1 MLYPYNTKLEKQ
13 LYKVLSG
20 DKTPYGG
27 NMKIHFIGIGGI
39 GLSALAKFLV
49 NDGHKISG
57 SDIKQTE
64 ITNDLAT
71 NFDAKITIPHYAD
84 AVEGVDRVIYS
95 AAVRPNNPEYQRAKE
110 LGIELL
116 SRKESLK
123 SILGEK
129 EVYAVGGAHGKSTT
143 SAMLSS
149 IIPESNALIG
159 AISKEFGSNVRNYP
173 NNKVVFE
180 ADESDESFLNS
191 NPYLAIVTNVE
202 PEHMEY
208 YEYDEERF
216 YNAYRNFLNLA
227 KIRVINAEDE
237 FLSSLDMESIKLY
250 PSKDIKNIEFVLVN
264 GEPHTRFELLEL
276 GSFEVF
282 GFGNHIALDASLAI
296 LAALELG
303 EDLEEIRGHLL
314 NYKGIKKRFD
324 IVQNKENCV
333 VIDDYGHHPTE
344 IKVTMES
351 LQAYK
356 KLRGFTKLNVI
367 WQPHKYSRTIDNL
380 QAFVECFEGVDE
392 LVILPIWAAGELE
405 VEIDFKGAFSR
416 YKLFMADRVTKEDG
430 IVKVIKDGHMI
441 CEYKEGLVTAFGAGD
456 ITYQIR
462 GL

>member
-1 MLYPYNTKLEKQ
+1 MENL
-13 LYKVLSG
+13 
-20 DKTPYGG
+20 
-27 NMKIHFIGIGGI
+27 KIHFIGIGGI

-49 NDGHKISG
+49 NDKHKISG

-71 NFDAKITIPHYAD
+71 NFDAKITIPHHED

-95 AAVRPNNPEYQRAKE
+95 AAVRPTNPEYQKAKA

-116 SRKESLK
+116 SRKEALK
-123 SILGEK
+123 SILGKK

-159 AISKEFGSNVRNYP
+159 AISKEFGSNVRNYA

-208 YEYDEERF
+208 YGYDEERF
-216 YNAYRNFLNLA
+216 YNAYKNFLSLA
-227 KIRVINAEDE
+227 KIRVINAEDT
-237 FLSSLDMESIKLY
+237 FLGSLGMQSVKLY
-250 PSKDIKNIEFVLVN
+250 PSKDIKNVSFVLVD
-264 GEPHTRFELLEL
+264 GKPHTKFELLDL
-276 GSFEVF
+276 GAFEVF
-282 GFGNHIALDASLAI
+282 GFGYHIALDAALAI
-296 LAALELG
+296 LGALELKENL
-303 EDLEEIRGHLL
+303 EDIRTNLL

-324 IVQNKENCV
+324 IVQNREKCV

-344 IKVTMES
+344 IKVTIAS
-351 LQAYK
+351 LQTYRD
-356 KLRGFTKLNVI
+356 LRGFTQLNVI
-367 WQPHKYSRTIDNL
+367 WQPHKYSRTMDNL

-392 LVILPIWAAGELE
+392 LVILPIWSAGELE
-405 VEIDFKGAFSR
+405 IDIDLKGAFSR
-416 YKLFMADRVTKEDG
+416 HKLLMADSVTKEDG
-430 IVKVIKDGHMI
+430 IVKVFKDGHI
-441 CEYKEGLVTAFGAGD
+441 TREYAEGLIAAFGAGD

-462 GL
+462 GEA

>member
-1 MLYPYNTKLEKQ
+1 
-13 LYKVLSG
+13 
-20 DKTPYGG
+20 
-27 NMKIHFIGIGGI
+27 MKIHFIGIGGI

-57 SDIKQTE
+57 SDIKQSE

-71 NFDAKITIPHYAD
+71 NFDAKITIPHHED
-84 AVEGVDRVIYS
+84 AVEGVERVIYS
-95 AAVRPNNPEYQRAKE
+95 AAVRPNNPEYQKAKE

-123 SILGEK
+123 TILGEK

-143 SAMLSS
+143 SAMLAS
-149 IIPESNALIG
+149 ILPESNALIG

-216 YNAYRNFLNLA
+216 YNAYRNFLSLA
-227 KIRVINAEDE
+227 KVRVINAEDE
-237 FLSSLDMESIKLY
+237 FLSSVELDSIKLY
-250 PSKDIKNIEFVLVN
+250 PSKDITNIEFVLVE
-264 GEPHTRFELLEL
+264 GEPHTRFEFLNL
-276 GSFEVF
+276 GTFEVF
-282 GFGNHIALDASLAI
+282 GFGNHIALDAALAI
-296 LAALELG
+296 LAALELD
-303 EDLEEIRGHLL
+303 EDVEDIRTNLL

-324 IVQNKENCV
+324 IVQNQEECV

-356 KLRGFTKLNVI
+356 SLREFTKLNII
-367 WQPHKYSRTIDNL
+367 WQPHKYSRTMDNL
-380 QAFVECFEGVDE
+380 QAFVECFDGVDE

-405 VEIDFKGAFSR
+405 VDIDLKGAFSR
-416 YKLFMADRVTKEDG
+416 YTLLMADSVTKEDG
-430 IVKVIKDGHMI
+430 IVKVYKDGHI
-441 CEYKEGLVTAFGAGD
+441 IREYSDGLVTAFGAGD

-462 GL
+462 GEV

>member
-1 MLYPYNTKLEKQ
+1 
-13 LYKVLSG
+13 
-20 DKTPYGG
+20 
-27 NMKIHFIGIGGI
+27 MKIHFIGIGGI
-39 GLSALAKFLV
+39 GLSALAKLLA
-49 NDGHKISG
+49 NDGHQISG
-57 SDIKQTE
+57 SDIKQSE
-64 ITNDLAT
+64 ITDDLAL
-71 NFDAKITIPHYAD
+71 NFGAKITIPHHAD
-84 AVEGVDRVIYS
+84 AVKGVDRIIYS

-123 SILGEK
+123 TILGDK

-149 IIPESNALIG
+149 IIPDSNALIG
-159 AISKEFGSNVRNYP
+159 AISKEFGSNVRHAE

-227 KIRVINAEDE
+227 KVRIINAEDT
-237 FLSSLDMESIKLY
+237 FLASLEMEAIKLY
-250 PSKDIKNIEFVLVN
+250 PSKDITDIEFVLVN
-264 GEPHTRFELLEL
+264 GEPYTKFKLKEF
-276 GSFEVF
+276 GNFKVF
-282 GFGNHIALDASLAI
+282 GFGDHIALDAGLAI
-296 LAALELG
+296 LGALEMG
-303 EDLEEIRGHLL
+303 ESIEDIRNNLIH
-314 NYKGIKKRFD
+314 YKGIKKRFD
-324 IVQNKENCV
+324 IVQNYENCV

-344 IKVTMES
+344 IKVTMQS

-356 KLRGFTKLNVI
+356 KLRGFNKLNVI
-367 WQPHKYSRTIDNL
+367 WQPHKYSRTLDNL

-392 LVILPIWAAGELE
+392 LTILPIWSAGELE
-405 VEIDFKGAFSR
+405 VDIDLKGAFSR
-416 YKLFMADRVTKEDG
+416 YKLHMADSITR
-430 IVKVIKDGHMI
+430 KDGVVQI
-441 CEYKEGLVTAFGAGD
+441 IQNNNIIQEYREDLITAFGAGD

-462 GL
+462 GEA

>member
-1 MLYPYNTKLEKQ
+1 
-13 LYKVLSG
+13 
-20 DKTPYGG
+20 
-27 NMKIHFIGIGGI
+27 MKIHFIGIGGI
-39 GLSALAKFLV
+39 GLSALAKFLA
-49 NDGHKISG
+49 NDGHQISG

-64 ITNDLAT
+64 ITNDLAL
-71 NFDAKITIPHYAD
+71 NFGAKVTISHHAD
-84 AVEGVDRVIYS
+84 AVEAVDRVIYS

-123 SILGEK
+123 TILGEK

-149 IIPESNALIG
+149 IIPNSNALIG
-159 AISKEFGSNVRNYP
+159 AISKEFGSNVRYAD

-191 NPYLAIVTNVE
+191 NPHLAIVTNVE

-227 KIRVINAEDE
+227 KVRVINAEDE
-237 FLSSLDMESIKLY
+237 FLSSLEIDSIKLY
-250 PSKDIKNIEFVLVN
+250 PSQDITNIQFVLVH
-264 GEPHTRFELLEL
+264 GEPYTKFSLKDL
-276 GSFEVF
+276 GDFEVF
-282 GFGNHIALDASLAI
+282 GFGDHIALDASLAI
-296 LAALELG
+296 LGALEMG
-303 EDLEEIRGHLL
+303 EAIEDIRTNLL

-324 IVQNKENCV
+324 IIQNNQESV

-344 IKVTMES
+344 IKVTMAS

-356 KLRGFTKLNVI
+356 KLRGFNKLNVI

-380 QAFVECFEGVDE
+380 SAFVECFEGVDE
-392 LVILPIWAAGELE
+392 LVILPIWSAGELK
-405 VEIDFKGAFSR
+405 VEIDLKGAFSR
-416 YKLFMADRVTKEDG
+416 YKLHMADSITKKDG
-430 IVKVIKDGHMI
+430 IVQIIKDNNI
-441 CEYKEGLVTAFGAGD
+441 IKEYREDLTTAFGAGD

-462 GL
+462 GEA

>member
-1 MLYPYNTKLEKQ
+1 
-13 LYKVLSG
+13 
-20 DKTPYGG
+20 
-27 NMKIHFIGIGGI
+27 MKIHFIGIGGI
-39 GLSALAKFLV
+39 GLSALAKLLA
-49 NDGHKISG
+49 NDGHQISG

-64 ITNDLAT
+64 ITNDLAL
-71 NFDAKITIPHYAD
+71 NFGAKITIPHHAD
-84 AVEGVDRVIYS
+84 AVEGVDRIIYS

-123 SILGEK
+123 TILGDK

-149 IIPESNALIG
+149 IIPNSNALIG
-159 AISKEFGSNVRNYP
+159 AISKEFGSNVRYAD

-191 NPYLAIVTNVE
+191 NPHLAIVTNVE

-227 KIRVINAEDE
+227 SIRIINSEDE
-237 FLSSLDMESIKLY
+237 FLGSLDIEAIRLY
-250 PSKDIKNIEFVLVN
+250 PSKEITNIKFVLVH
-264 GEPHTRFELLEL
+264 GEPHTRFNFREY
-276 GSFEVF
+276 GAFEVF
-282 GFGNHIALDASLAI
+282 GFGNHIALDAGLAI
-296 LAALELG
+296 LGALEMG
-303 EDLEEIRGHLL
+303 EDIESIRSNLL
-314 NYKGIKKRFD
+314 HYKGIKKRFD
-324 IVQNKENCV
+324 IVQNHENCV

-344 IKVTMES
+344 IKVTMQS

-356 KLRGFTKLNVI
+356 KLRGFNKLNVI
-367 WQPHKYSRTIDNL
+367 WQPHKYSRTLDNL

-392 LVILPIWAAGELE
+392 LVILPIWSAGEIE
-405 VEIDFKGAFSR
+405 VDIDLKGAFSR
-416 YKLFMADRVTKEDG
+416 YKLHMADSITR
-430 IVKVIKDGHMI
+430 KDGVVQVI
-441 CEYKEGLVTAFGAGD
+441 QNNNIIVEYREDLITAFGAGD

-462 GL
+462 GES

>member
-1 MLYPYNTKLEKQ
+1 
-13 LYKVLSG
+13 
-20 DKTPYGG
+20 
-27 NMKIHFIGIGGI
+27 MKIHFIGIGGI
-39 GLSALAKFLV
+39 GLSALAKFLF
-49 NDGHKISG
+49 NDEHKLSG

-71 NFDAKITIPHYAD
+71 NFDAKITIPHHAD

-95 AAVRPNNPEYQRAKE
+95 AAVRPNNPEYQKAKE

-116 SRKESLK
+116 SRKEALK

-149 IIPESNALIG
+149 IIPKSNALIG

-208 YEYDEERF
+208 YGYDEERF
-216 YNAYRNFLNLA
+216 YNAYKNFLSLA
-227 KIRVINAEDE
+227 KMRVINAEDT
-237 FLSSLDMESIKLY
+237 FLSSLEMDSIKLY
-250 PSKDIKNIEFVLVN
+250 PSRDIKNIEFVLVD
-264 GEPHTRFELLEL
+264 GKPHTKFELLNL
-276 GSFEVF
+276 GAFEVF
-282 GFGNHIALDASLAI
+282 GFGNHIALDAALAI
-296 LAALELG
+296 LGALELG
-303 EDLEEIRGHLL
+303 EGLEEIRANLL
-314 NYKGIKKRFD
+314 HYKGIKKRFD
-324 IVQNKENCV
+324 IVQNQETCV

-344 IKVTMES
+344 IKATIES

-356 KLRGFTKLNVI
+356 NLRGFKTLNVI
-367 WQPHKYSRTIDNL
+367 WQPHKYSRTMDNL
-380 QAFVECFEGVDE
+380 HAFVECFEGVDE
-392 LVILPIWAAGELE
+392 LVILPIWAAGELK
-405 VEIDFKGAFSR
+405 VDIDLKGAFSR
-416 YKLFMADRVTKEDG
+416 YKLLMADSVTKEDSV
-430 IVKVIKDGHMI
+430 VKVFKDGHVI
-441 CEYKEGLVTAFGAGD
+441 REYSDGLVTAFGAGD

-462 GL
+462 GEA

>member
-1 MLYPYNTKLEKQ
+1 
-13 LYKVLSG
+13 
-20 DKTPYGG
+20 
-27 NMKIHFIGIGGI
+27 MKIHFIGIGGI

-71 NFDAKITIPHYAD
+71 NFDAKITIPHHED

-95 AAVRPNNPEYQRAKE
+95 AAVRPNNPEYQKAQE

-143 SAMLSS
+143 SAMLAS
-149 IIPESNALIG
+149 IIPKSNALIG

-191 NPYLAIVTNVE
+191 NPHLAIVTNVE

-216 YNAYRNFLNLA
+216 YNAYRNFLTLA
-227 KIRVINAEDE
+227 NVRVINAEDE
-237 FLSSLDMESIKLY
+237 FLASLEMESIKLY
-250 PSKDIKNIEFVLVN
+250 PSKDMRNIEFVLVD
-264 GEPHTRFELLEL
+264 GEPHTRFELLDL

-282 GFGNHIALDASLAI
+282 GFGNHIALDAALAV

-303 EDLEEIRGHLL
+303 EELEAIRQNLL

-324 IVQNKENCV
+324 IVQNQESCV

-351 LQAYK
+351 LQSYK
-356 KLRGFTKLNVI
+356 ALRQFNNLNVI
-367 WQPHKYSRTIDNL
+367 WQPHKYSRTMDNL
-380 QAFVECFEGVDE
+380 QAFVECFDGVDE
-392 LVILPIWAAGELE
+392 LVILPIWAAGEIE
-405 VEIDFKGAFSR
+405 VDIDLKGAFSR
-416 YKLFMADRVTKEDG
+416 YTLLMADSVTKEDG
-430 IVKVIKDGHMI
+430 IVKIFKDGHVI
-441 CEYKEGLVTAFGAGD
+441 REYSEGLVTAFGAGD

-462 GL
+462 GEA

>member
-1 MLYPYNTKLEKQ
+1 
-13 LYKVLSG
+13 
-20 DKTPYGG
+20 
-27 NMKIHFIGIGGI
+27 MKIHFIGIGGI
-39 GLSALAKFLV
+39 GLSALAKLLA
-49 NDGHKISG
+49 NDGHQISG

-64 ITNDLAT
+64 ITNDLAL
-71 NFDAKITIPHYAD
+71 NFGAKITIPHHAD
-84 AVEGVDRVIYS
+84 AVEGVERVIYS

-123 SILGEK
+123 TILGDK

-149 IIPESNALIG
+149 LIPDSNALIG
-159 AISKEFGSNVRNYP
+159 AISKEFGSNVRHAD

-227 KIRVINAEDE
+227 KVRVINAEDE
-237 FLSSLDMESIKLY
+237 FLASLEMESIKLY
-250 PSKDIKNIEFVLVN
+250 PSKDISNIEFVLVN
-264 GEPHTRFELLEL
+264 GEPHTKFTLKEF
-276 GSFEVF
+276 GDFEVF

-296 LAALELG
+296 LGALEMG
-303 EDLEEIRGHLL
+303 ETIEDIRKNLL

-324 IVQNKENCV
+324 IVQNSEDCV

-344 IKVTMES
+344 IKVTMKS
-351 LQAYK
+351 LKTYK
-356 KLRGFTKLNVI
+356 ELRGFNKLNVI
-367 WQPHKYSRTIDNL
+367 WQPHKYSRTLDNL
-380 QAFVECFEGVDE
+380 QGFIECFEGVDE
-392 LVILPIWAAGELE
+392 LVILPIWSAGEIE
-405 VEIDFKGAFSR
+405 VDIDLKGAFSR
-416 YKLFMADRVTKEDG
+416 YKLHMADRVTRKDG
-430 IVKVIKDGHMI
+430 VVQVIKDNNI
-441 CEYKEGLVTAFGAGD
+441 IQEYREDLITAFGAGD

-462 GL
+462 GEA

>member
-1 MLYPYNTKLEKQ
+1 MQ
-13 LYKVLSG
+13 
-20 DKTPYGG
+20 
-27 NMKIHFIGIGGI
+27 IHFIGIGGI
-39 GLSALAKFLV
+39 GLSALAKFLH
-49 NDGHKISG
+49 NDGDKISG

-64 ITNDLAT
+64 ITNDLSI
-71 NFDAKITIPHYAD
+71 NFDAKITIPHHED
-84 AVEGVDRVIYS
+84 AVIGADRVIYS
-95 AAVRPNNPEYQRAKE
+95 AAVRPNNPEYQKAKE

-116 SRKESLK
+116 SRKESLTY
-123 SILGEK
+123 ILGEK

-143 SAMLSS
+143 SAMLASL
-149 IIPESNALIG
+149 IPESNALIG
-159 AISKEFGSNVRNYP
+159 AISKEFGSNVRNYA

-227 KIRVINAEDE
+227 KIRVINAEDA
-237 FLSSLDMESIKLY
+237 FLSSLDQESVKLY
-250 PSKDIKNIEFVLVN
+250 PSKDISNIEFVLVN
-264 GEPHTRFELLEL
+264 GEPHTRFKLLDL
-276 GSFEVF
+276 GTFEVF
-282 GFGNHIALDASLAI
+282 GFGNHIALDAALAI

-303 EDLEEIRGHLL
+303 KKIEDIRTNLL

-324 IVQNKENCV
+324 IVQNQKNCV

-356 KLRGFTKLNVI
+356 GLRNFTQLNVI
-367 WQPHKYSRTIDNL
+367 WQPHKYSRTMDNL
-380 QAFVECFEGVDE
+380 QAFVECFDGVDE
-392 LVILPIWAAGELE
+392 LVILPIWSAGELE
-405 VEIDFKGAFSR
+405 VDIDLKGAFSR
-416 YKLFMADRVTKEDG
+416 YKLLMADSVTKEDG
-430 IVKVIKDGHMI
+430 VVKVYKEGHI
-441 CEYKEGLVTAFGAGD
+441 IQEYSEGLVTAFGAGD

-462 GL
+462 GEA

>member
-1 MLYPYNTKLEKQ
+1 M
-13 LYKVLSG
+13 
-20 DKTPYGG
+20 
-27 NMKIHFIGIGGI
+27 
-39 GLSALAKFLV
+39 
-49 NDGHKISG
+49 
-57 SDIKQTE
+57 
-64 ITNDLAT
+64 
-71 NFDAKITIPHYAD
+71 
-84 AVEGVDRVIYS
+84 
-95 AAVRPNNPEYQRAKE
+95 
-110 LGIELL
+110 
-116 SRKESLK
+116 
-123 SILGEK
+123 GEK

-149 IIPESNALIG
+149 VIPESNALIG

-191 NPYLAIVTNVE
+191 NPHLAIVTNVE

-216 YNAYRNFLNLA
+216 YNAYRNFLKLA
-227 KIRVINAEDE
+227 KVRVINAEDA

-250 PSKDIKNIEFVLVN
+250 PSKDIKNIEFVLVS
-264 GEPHTRFELLEL
+264 GEPHTKFELLDL
-276 GSFEVF
+276 GAFEVF
-282 GFGNHIALDASLAI
+282 GFGNHIALDAALAI

-303 EDLEEIRGHLL
+303 EDLENIRTNLL

-324 IVQNKENCV
+324 IVQNQEQCV

-356 KLRGFTKLNVI
+356 KLRQFTQLNVI
-367 WQPHKYSRTIDNL
+367 WQPHKYSRTMDNL
-380 QAFVECFEGVDE
+380 QAFVECFDGVDE

-405 VEIDFKGAFSR
+405 VDIDLKGAFAR
-416 YKLFMADRVTKEDG
+416 HKLLMADAVTKEDG
-430 IVKVIKDGHMI
+430 VVKVMRDGNI
-441 CEYKEGLVTAFGAGD
+441 IREYSQGLVTAFGAGD

-462 GL
+462 GEA

>member
-1 MLYPYNTKLEKQ
+1 
-13 LYKVLSG
+13 V
-20 DKTPYGG
+20 
-27 NMKIHFIGIGGI
+27 KIHFIGIGGI
-39 GLSALAKFLV
+39 GLSALAKFLH

-71 NFDAKITIPHYAD
+71 NFDAKITIPHHED
-84 AVEGVDRVIYS
+84 AVIGVDRVIYS
-95 AAVRPNNPEYQRAKE
+95 AAVRKNNPEYQKAQA

-116 SRKESLK
+116 SRKEALK
-123 SILGEK
+123 FILGEK

-143 SAMLSS
+143 SAMLAS

-159 AISKEFGSNVRNYP
+159 AISKAFGSNVRNYP

-216 YNAYRNFLNLA
+216 YNAYRNFLSLA
-227 KIRVINAEDE
+227 KVRVINAEDT
-237 FLSSLDMESIKLY
+237 FLSSLDMQSIKLY
-250 PSKDIKNIEFVLVN
+250 PSKDISNIEFVLVN
-264 GEPHTRFELLEL
+264 GEPHTKFEFLDL
-276 GSFEVF
+276 GTFEVF
-282 GFGNHIALDASLAI
+282 GFGAHIALDAALAI

-303 EDLEEIRGHLL
+303 EKLEEIRQNLL
-314 NYKGIKKRFD
+314 KYKGIKKRFD
-324 IVQNKENCV
+324 IVQNQEKCV

-351 LQAYK
+351 LHSYK
-356 KLRGFTKLNVI
+356 NLRNFTQLNVI
-367 WQPHKYSRTIDNL
+367 WQPHKYSRTMDNL
-380 QAFVECFEGVDE
+380 QGFVECFKGVDE
-392 LVILPIWAAGELE
+392 LVILPIWSAGELE
-405 VEIDFKGAFSR
+405 VDIDLKGAFSR
-416 YKLFMADRVTKEDG
+416 YKLLMADSVTKEDG
-430 IVKVIKDGHMI
+430 VVKVLRDGNI
-441 CEYKEGLVTAFGAGD
+441 IREYAEGLVTAFGAGD

-462 GL
+462 GEA

>member
-1 MLYPYNTKLEKQ
+1 MQ
-13 LYKVLSG
+13 
-20 DKTPYGG
+20 G
-27 NMKIHFIGIGGI
+27 NKKMTTGKKIHFIGIGGI
-39 GLSALAKFLV
+39 GLSALAKFLH

-57 SDIKQTE
+57 SDIRQSE

-71 NFDAKITIPHYAD
+71 NFDTKITIPHHED
-84 AVEGVDRVIYS
+84 AVEGVDSIIYS
-95 AAVRPNNPEYQRAKE
+95 AAVRPNNLEYQKAKE

-143 SAMLSS
+143 SAMLAS
-149 IIPESNALIG
+149 IIPQSNALIG

-208 YEYDEERF
+208 YEYNEEHF
-216 YNAYRNFLNLA
+216 YNAYRNFLDLA
-227 KIRVINAEDE
+227 TVRVINAEDT
-237 FLSSLDMESIKLY
+237 FLSFFKNPSIKLY
-250 PSKDIKNIEFVLVN
+250 PSEDIRNIEFVLTE
-264 GEPHTRFELLEL
+264 GAPHTRFELLDL
-276 GSFEVF
+276 GVFEVF
-282 GFGNHIALDASLAI
+282 GFGTHIALDAALAI

-303 EDLEEIRGHLL
+303 ENLEEIRTNLL

-324 IVQNKENCV
+324 IVQNQDDCV

-344 IKVTMES
+344 IEVTMES

-356 KLRGFTKLNVI
+356 KLRGFTKLNVV
-367 WQPHKYSRTIDNL
+367 WQPHKYSRTMDNL

-405 VEIDFKGAFSR
+405 VDIDLKGAFSR
-416 YKLFMADRVTKEDG
+416 YTLLMADKVTKEDG
-430 IVKVIKDGHMI
+430 IVKIIRDGNVIR
-441 CEYKEGLVTAFGAGD
+441 EYSEGLVSAFGAGD

-462 GL
+462 GEA

>member
-1 MLYPYNTKLEKQ
+1 
-13 LYKVLSG
+13 
-20 DKTPYGG
+20 
-27 NMKIHFIGIGGI
+27 MKIHFIGIGGI
-39 GLSALAKFLV
+39 GLSALAKFLY
-49 NDGHKISG
+49 NDEHKISG

-71 NFDAKITIPHYAD
+71 NFGAKITIPHHED

-95 AAVRPNNPEYQRAKE
+95 AAVRPNNPEYQKAKE

-116 SRKESLK
+116 SRKESLV

-143 SAMLSS
+143 SAMLAS

-159 AISKEFGSNVRNYP
+159 AISKEFGSNVRSYP
-173 NNKVVFE
+173 NSRVVFE

-216 YNAYRNFLNLA
+216 YNAYRNFLSLA
-227 KIRVINAEDE
+227 KVRVINAEDE
-237 FLSSLDMESIKLY
+237 FLSSLESESIKLY
-250 PSKDIKNIEFVLVN
+250 PSKDISHIEFILVN
-264 GEPHTRFELLEL
+264 GEPHTRFELLDL
-276 GSFEVF
+276 GSFDVF
-282 GFGNHIALDASLAI
+282 GFGNHIALDAALAI

-303 EDLEEIRGHLL
+303 EALEDIRLNLL

-324 IVQNKENCV
+324 IVQNQEAMV

-356 KLRGFTKLNVI
+356 KLREFNEVNVI
-367 WQPHKYSRTIDNL
+367 WQPHKYSRTMDNL

-392 LVILPIWAAGELE
+392 LVILPIWSAGELP
-405 VEIDFKGAFSR
+405 VDIDLKGAFSR
-416 YKLFMADRVTKEDG
+416 YKLLMADSITKEDC
-430 IVKVIKDGHMI
+430 IVKVFKDGHVI
-441 CEYKEGLVTAFGAGD
+441 REYHEGLVTSFGAGD

-462 GL
+462 GEA

>member
-1 MLYPYNTKLEKQ
+1 MNT
-13 LYKVLSG
+13 
-20 DKTPYGG
+20 
-27 NMKIHFIGIGGI
+27 HFIGIGGI
-39 GLSALAKFLV
+39 GLSALAKFLH
-49 NDGHKISG
+49 NDGDKISG

-71 NFDAKITIPHYAD
+71 NFDAKVTIPHHED
-84 AVEGVDRVIYS
+84 AVVGVDRVIYS
-95 AAVRPNNPEYQRAKE
+95 AAVRKNNPEYQKAE
-110 LGIELL
+110 TLGIELL
-116 SRKESLK
+116 SRKEALK
-123 SILGEK
+123 FILGEK

-227 KIRVINAEDE
+227 KVRVINAEDE
-237 FLSSLDMESIKLY
+237 FLSSLEMQSIKLY
-250 PSKDIKNIEFVLVN
+250 PSKDIFTIEFVLVN
-264 GEPHTRFELLEL
+264 GEPHTRFELLDL

-282 GFGNHIALDASLAI
+282 GFGNHIALDAALAI

-303 EDLEEIRGHLL
+303 EKLEDIRRNLL

-324 IVQNKENCV
+324 IVQNQEKCV

-351 LQAYK
+351 LESYK
-356 KLRGFTKLNVI
+356 KLRDFTQLNVI
-367 WQPHKYSRTIDNL
+367 WQPHKYSRTMDNL

-392 LVILPIWAAGELE
+392 LVILPIWSAGELE
-405 VEIDFKGAFSR
+405 MPIDLKGAFSR
-416 YKLFMADRVTKEDG
+416 YKLLMADSVTKEDG
-430 IVKVIKDGHMI
+430 IVKVMKDGHVI
-441 CEYKEGLVTAFGAGD
+441 REYSDGLITAFGAGD

-462 GL
+462 GEA

>member
-1 MLYPYNTKLEKQ
+1 
-13 LYKVLSG
+13 
-20 DKTPYGG
+20 
-27 NMKIHFIGIGGI
+27 MKRIHFIGIGGI

-64 ITNDLAT
+64 ITNDLAC
-71 NFDAKITIPHYAD
+71 NFDAKITIPHHSD
-84 AVEGVDRVIYS
+84 AIEGVDRVIYS
-95 AAVRPNNPEYQRAKE
+95 AAVRPNNPEYQKAKE

-123 SILGEK
+123 GILGEK

-143 SAMLSS
+143 SAMLAS

-159 AISKEFGSNVRNYP
+159 AISKEFGSNVRNFP

-208 YEYDEERF
+208 YEYDEDRF

-227 KIRVINAEDE
+227 KVRVINAEDD
-237 FLSSLDMESIKLY
+237 FLASLEQESIKLY
-250 PSKDIKNIEFVLVN
+250 PSKDISNIEFVLVN
-264 GEPHTRFELLEL
+264 GEPHTRFTLLDLET
-276 GSFEVF
+276 FEVF
-282 GFGNHIALDASLAI
+282 GFGNHIALDAALAI
-296 LAALELG
+296 LAAVELG
-303 EDLEEIRGHLL
+303 EKLENIRTNLL

-324 IVQNKENCV
+324 IVQNREDCV

-356 KLRGFTKLNVI
+356 GLRNLTKLNVI
-367 WQPHKYSRTIDNL
+367 WQPHKYSRTMDNL
-380 QAFVECFEGVDE
+380 QAFVECFDGVDE

-405 VEIDFKGAFSR
+405 VDIDLKGAFAR
-416 YKLFMADRVTKEDG
+416 HKLLMADSVTKEDG
-430 IVKVIKDGHMI
+430 VVKVIRDGNVI
-441 CEYKEGLVTAFGAGD
+441 REYSQGLITAFGAGD

-462 GL
+462 GEV

>member
-1 MLYPYNTKLEKQ
+1 MK
-13 LYKVLSG
+13 
-20 DKTPYGG
+20 
-27 NMKIHFIGIGGI
+27 KIHFIGIGGI
-39 GLSALAKFLV
+39 GLSALAKFLF

-71 NFDAKITIPHYAD
+71 NFNTKITIPHHAD

-116 SRKESLK
+116 SRKEALK

-143 SAMLSS
+143 SAMLAS

-208 YEYDEERF
+208 YGYDEERF
-216 YNAYRNFLNLA
+216 YNAYRNFLSLA
-227 KIRVINAEDE
+227 QIRVINAEDT
-237 FLSSLDMESIKLY
+237 FLSSLEMESIKLY
-250 PSKDIKNIEFVLVN
+250 PSKDIKKIEFVLVD
-264 GEPHTRFELLEL
+264 GEPHTKFELLDL
-276 GSFEVF
+276 GAFEVF

-296 LAALELG
+296 LGALELG
-303 EDLEEIRGHLL
+303 EEVEDIRANLL
-314 NYKGIKKRFD
+314 HYKGIKKRFD
-324 IVQNKENCV
+324 IVQNREECV

-351 LQAYK
+351 LQTYK
-356 KLRGFTKLNVI
+356 GLRQFSKLNVI
-367 WQPHKYSRTIDNL
+367 WQPHKYSRTMDNL
-380 QAFVECFEGVDE
+380 QGFVECFEGVDE
-392 LVILPIWAAGELE
+392 LVILPIWAAGELK
-405 VEIDFKGAFSR
+405 VDIDLKGAFSR
-416 YKLFMADRVTKEDG
+416 YKLLMADAVTKEDG
-430 IVKVIKDGHMI
+430 IVKVFKDGHI
-441 CEYKEGLVTAFGAGD
+441 IREYSDGLVTAFGAGD

-462 GL
+462 GEV